1 MKGMFVAQKNKTK
14 IYFWLK
20 LDENFYKNIII
31 KKARKTS
38 DTMVIVYQR
47 LMLQSLETN
56 GYVYY
61 EGAFEI

>member
-1 MKGMFVAQKNKTK
+1 MFVAQKNKTK

-47 LMLQSLETN
+47 LILQSLETN
-56 GYVYY
+56 GYLYY